1 MEEQAMSDFV
11 SGIKHIGPSYPVKP
25 VQPAQKDRETGNR
38 RKKRPSPATDT
49 DKRDDDDQEQHIDE
63 HV

>member
-1 MEEQAMSDFV
+1 MSDFV

-25 VQPAQKDRETGNR
+25 AQPAQKDRETGNR
-38 RKKRPSPATDT
+38 RKKKQEPDADADDHS
-49 DKRDDDDQEQHIDE
+49 DDDKPSIDE